1 MADFLN
7 ALRRSFTRKRFLSNK
22 YEGVS
27 INDVGKIFLI
37 TEDKIQSGCE
47 SKPEADIPRAR
58 RRSDWKTK
66 LNGWIPDSN
75 IVA

>member
-1 MADFLN
+1 MAGFLS
-7 ALRRSFTRKRFLSNK
+7 ALRRSFSRKNFLSNK

-47 SKPEADIPRAR
+47 SKPETDIPRAR
-58 RRSDWKTK
+58 KAQRLK
-66 LNGWIPDSN
+66 NQ
-75 IVA
+75 A